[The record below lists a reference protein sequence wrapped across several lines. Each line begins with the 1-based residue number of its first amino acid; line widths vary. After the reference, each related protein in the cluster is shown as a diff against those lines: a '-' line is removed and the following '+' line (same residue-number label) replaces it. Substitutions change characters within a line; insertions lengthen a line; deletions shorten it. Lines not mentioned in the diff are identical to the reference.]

1 MKKPITAFLLIL
13 SLLTFSPITPAQA
26 EECPKVDLATYGLK
40 VSNTWS
46 STKPVRVITWASN
59 AKNLFSDPVTQPFT
73 TTEEQW
79 LIEAI
84 SGLGAVLEHIAFL
97 KVDAESS
104 PVMKIAYTA
113 LSKGTVAT
121 SATSGGQWGL
131 WKAEPGLNKAEIQLL
146 DSAHRFAGSTMFTTK
161 EDFIHRIQNEV
172 GNMLGVSDYDV
183 KNLGP
188 GKNLTIFDTSKFGGY
203 GRLTL
208 SDLDA
213 SILRT
218 AYGESTC
225 PSSYSDSARAL
236 NLIADQQEG
245 EKYLESLT
253 PTPAATPTT
262 STTTKS
268 TTITCVKGSST
279 KKVTAASPKCPSGYK
294 KK

>member
-1 MKKPITAFLLIL
+1 MKKPLTSFALIL
-13 SLLTFSPITPAQA
+13 SLIIIAPISPAQA
-26 EECPKVDLATYGLK
+26 EECPKVDLSFYGLK
-40 VSNTWS
+40 VLNTWT

-73 TTEEQW
+73 STEEQW

-84 SGLGAVLEHIAFL
+84 NGLGAVLEHIAFL

-113 LSKGTVAT
+113 LSKGKVAT

-225 PSSYSDSARAL
+225 PSAYSDSARAL

-245 EKYLESLT
+245 EKYLASLA
-253 PTPAATPTT
+253 PTATATPTT
-262 STTTKS
+262 SASKKS
-268 TTITCVKGSST
+268 TTITCINGSAT
-279 KKVTAASPKCPSGYK
+279 KKVTAVNPKCPSGYK

>member
-13 SLLTFSPITPAQA
+13 SMLTFSPITPAQA

-40 VSNTWS
+40 VLNTWT

-84 SGLGAVLEHIAFL
+84 NGLGAVLEHIAFL
-97 KVDAESS
+97 KVDTASS
-104 PVMKIAYTA
+104 PVLQIGFTA

-146 DSAHRFAGSTMFTTK
+146 DSAHRFAGSTAFTTK

-208 SDLDA
+208 SDLDT

-245 EKYLESLT
+245 EKYLASLA
-253 PTPAATPTT
+253 PTATATPTT
-262 STTTKS
+262 SASKKS
-268 TTITCVKGSST
+268 TTITCIKGSST
-279 KKVTAASPKCPSGYK
+279 KKVTAVSPKCPSGYK

>member
-1 MKKPITAFLLIL
+1 MKKLLSFLVLIVSMIIIAPI
-13 SLLTFSPITPAQA
+13 SPAQA
-26 EECPKVDLATYGLK
+26 EECPKVDLSFYGLK
-40 VSNTWS
+40 VLNTWT
-46 STKPVRVITWASN
+46 STKQVRVITWASN

-73 TTEEQW
+73 ATEEQW
-79 LIEAI
+79 LTEAI
-84 SGLGAVLEHIAFL
+84 NGLGAVLDQVAFL
-97 KVDAESS
+97 KVDTSNS
-104 PVMKIAYTA
+104 PALQIGFTA
-113 LSKGTVAT
+113 LSKGVVAT
-121 SATSGGQWGL
+121 SASSGGQWGL

-208 SDLDA
+208 SALDA

-225 PSSYSDSARAL
+225 PSEHSDSARAL

-245 EKYLESLT
+245 EKYLASLT
-253 PTPAATPTT
+253 PTTTPTPTT
-262 STTTKS
+262 SVSAKS
-268 TTITCVKGSST
+268 ITITCLKGRAT
-279 KKVTAASPKCPSGYK
+279 KKVTAVNPKCPTGYK

>member
-1 MKKPITAFLLIL
+1 MKKPLTSFVLIL
-13 SLLTFSPITPAQA
+13 SLIIIAPISPAQA
-26 EECPKVDLATYGLK
+26 EECPKVDLSFYGLK
-40 VSNTWS
+40 VLNTWT

-73 TTEEQW
+73 STEEQW

-84 SGLGAVLEHIAFL
+84 NGLGAVLEHIAFL

-113 LSKGTVAT
+113 LSKGMVAT

-225 PSSYSDSARAL
+225 PSAYSDSARAL

-245 EKYLESLT
+245 EKYLASLA
-253 PTPAATPTT
+253 PTATATPTT
-262 STTTKS
+262 SASKKS
-268 TTITCVKGSST
+268 TTITCIKGSAT
-279 KKVTAASPKCPSGYK
+279 KKVTAVSPKCPSGYK